1 MALISIIIGLLID
14 RAFRHMHDL
23 RELSWFEFLT
33 RKTTT
38 WLGTSNGVL
47 QLLVV
52 LFLPVLVIAGIQF
65 LLSDLLFDLLYMMFG
80 IIVFT
85 YSLGPACLSSDIEY
99 YLDARRLGDEDE
111 ALHYAG
117 ALTERAA
124 STSPDQQTSDVTRA
138 ILYAANERIFAVI
151 FWFVIIGPAGA
162 ILYRLATSVSKQDD
176 INERIKPAAILFQGV
191 LTWVPARMLALGYAL
206 TGHFEGAMQAY
217 KNRPYESD
225 IALENYDV
233 LVNTGMGALR
243 DHEMTDE
250 ISGITSARNLVL
262 RSILIWIAVLALLTL
277 GGWFG

>member
-23 RELSWFEFLT
+23 RDLSWFEFVT

-38 WLGTSNGVL
+38 WLDAYNGVL
-47 QLLVV
+47 QLLAV
-52 LFLPVLVIAGIQF
+52 LCLPVLVIAGIQF

-85 YSLGPACLSSDIEY
+85 YSLGPACLSSDVEY

-151 FWFVIIGPAGA
+151 FWFVIIGPVGA
-162 ILYRLATSVSKQDD
+162 ILYRLATSISKQDD
-176 INERIKPAAILFQGV
+176 INERIKSAAILFQGV

-206 TGHFEGAMQAY
+206 TGHFDGAMQAY

-250 ISGITSARNLVL
+250 ISGIISARNLIL
-262 RSILIWIAVLALLTL
+262 RSVLIWIAVLALLTL